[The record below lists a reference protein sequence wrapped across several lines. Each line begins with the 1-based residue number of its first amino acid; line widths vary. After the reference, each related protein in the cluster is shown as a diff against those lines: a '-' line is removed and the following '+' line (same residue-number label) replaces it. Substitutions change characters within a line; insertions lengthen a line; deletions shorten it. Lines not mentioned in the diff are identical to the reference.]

1 MKSLVVTLAA
11 FSTATLLLSVIDGA
25 PSSQEV
31 PSSWREAGE
40 RPPGYLLAFSS
51 FPTAAIF
58 KVELDGNVSHPWSY
72 DPGIHDYF
80 NDNLFAV
87 DVERELVYLGMDDL
101 FAALDLNTGEVRV
114 QIPVKPPYYLSF
126 WNYDYVAKDNAIYG
140 ACTDYNVTWYWCRIK
155 LHEVHLQKIKIEYL
169 YKLLPAETVYSPPGD
184 FIYFMDKHHQSIW
197 YSMVI
202 DAFVI
207 GINYTTGEMIFRG
220 LAKLDIPLV
229 FWSCIAH
236 DYSLN
241 RTFTLSSDTHPLLAE
256 LHPTPQDET
265 VLMEL
270 PLSLECYVVGT
281 CAYYEKTHTLM
292 ALMTDSDRMLYY
304 LVSID
309 VVQLTFEIV
318 ALPGLGERNIK
329 YPLSAVKF
337 IRNKT

>member
-114 QIPVKPPYYLSF
+114 QIPVKPPQFLNF
-126 WNYDYVAKDNAIYG
+126 WNFDYVAKDNAIYG
-140 ACTDYNVTWYWCRIK
+140 ACTNIAWYWCRIK

-169 YKLLPAETVYSPPGD
+169 YKLLPTDAADYQPD
-184 FIYFMDKHHQSIW
+184 DYIYFMDEHHQSIW
-197 YSMVI
+197 YCITTEEYV
-202 DAFVI
+202 F

-220 LAKLDIPLV
+220 LCTLHNNALA
-229 FWSCIAH
+229 FQYCIAH

-241 RTFTLSSDTHPLLAE
+241 RTFTLSNIKYPLLTE
-256 LHPTPQDET
+256 VHPTPQDQT

-270 PLSLECYVVGT
+270 PLSLECSNWGT

-292 ALMTDSDRMLYY
+292 ALMINSDRMLYY